1 MSVRT
6 ITFGPFLLDPDQG
19 TLFRGGELVPLGQK
33 AALLLAALVTS
44 PGQVRTKAELMD
56 AAWPGTTVEESNL
69 SVQIASL
76 RKLLGSS
83 PGGGEWIMTVSRV
96 GYRFVAQ
103 VVATSPNSDLRPEL
117 VIPSLAVLPFQ
128 NMSGDPE
135 QEYFADGVVEDII
148 TALSRFKSFAVI
160 ARNSSFVYKGRAVD
174 VRDVARELGVR
185 YVLEGSVRRAGN
197 RLRIT
202 AQLIEAT
209 SGAHLWADKFDGSV
223 EDVFD
228 VQDRITESTIGVIE
242 PQIRR
247 AEIERS
253 RRKHP
258 ENLDAYDLYLQ
269 ALSQMYSAQADGNAE
284 AYAFVER
291 AIALEPS
298 YGPFLAGAIWI
309 LTRRVVL
316 GWPTLTG
323 DDRAASLDHVRRA
336 LAVADGDAA
345 VLAQCGATLLGI
357 GREYQRGMQII
368 ANAVETNPNN
378 LLVLTAASI
387 AELHCGSL
395 EKSFAHS
402 QRAILMSPGAPTSYL
417 AMTAIAHAH
426 MALAQYEEALKEA
439 ERSLAVNPNYQPTY
453 WMLIAANAQL
463 SRMDEAQRWVA
474 KFRGLAPGVT
484 IASIKAGQPAYD
496 PSRMAAIL
504 EGLRLAG
511 LEEG

>member
-1 MSVRT
+1 MSERT
-6 ITFGPFLLDPDQG
+6 LAFGPFVLDPDNG
-19 TLFRGGELVPLGQK
+19 TLFRDGELVAIGQK
-33 AALLLAALVTS
+33 GALLLAALAAS
-44 PGQVRTKAELMD
+44 PGQVRTKTELMD

-69 SVQIASL
+69 SVQIAAL
-76 RKLLGSS
+76 RKLLGPS

-96 GYRFVAQ
+96 GYRFVGQPA
-103 VVATSPNSDLRPEL
+103 ATDLRSEL

-174 VRDVARELGVR
+174 VRDVARGLGVR

-209 SGAHLWADKFDGSV
+209 SGAHLWADKFDGGV

-253 RRKHP
+253 RRKRP
-258 ENLDAYDLYLQ
+258 ENLDAYELYLQ
-269 ALSQMYSAQADGNAE
+269 ALSQMYSAQAEGNAD
-284 AYAFVER
+284 AYALVER
-291 AIALEPS
+291 AIALEPN

-309 LTRRVVL
+309 LTRRVVM

-336 LAVADGDAA
+336 IVVADGDAA
-345 VLAQCGATLLGI
+345 VLAQCGATLMGI
-357 GREYQRGMQII
+357 GQDYQRGMQIL
-368 ANAVETNPNN
+368 ANAVEANPNHQM
-378 LLVLTAASI
+378 VLTWAAI
-387 AELHCGSL
+387 AELHCGDLQKSL
-395 EKSFAHS
+395 AHS
-402 QRAILMSPGAPTSYL
+402 RRAILMSPGSRAAHL
-417 AMTAIAHAH
+417 AITAIAHAH
-426 MALAQYEEALKEA
+426 MALGQYDEALKEA
-439 ERSLAVNPNYQPTY
+439 ERSLAVNPDYQPTH
-453 WMLIAANAQL
+453 WMLIAANARL
-463 SRMDEAQRWVA
+463 GRMDEARRWLA
-474 KFRGLAPGVT
+474 KFRTLSPAVT
-484 IASIKAGQPAYD
+484 IGSIKAGQPAYD
-496 PSRMAAIL
+496 PSRMAPIL

-511 LEEG
+511 LEGG